1 MRRYHVITVRPSAP
15 DDREVSI
22 RVLRRL
28 RPGLRTPEQVLL
40 NSGADT
46 DIITRTA
53 AAILLRSLRR
63 FRRRITR
70 EA

>member
-1 MRRYHVITVRPSAP
+1 MRCYHVITVRPFAP

-28 RPGLRTPEQVLL
+28 RVRQPEQVLL

-46 DIITRTA
+46 DIVTRTA